1 MSRVFA
7 YLLRFAVV
15 ILGYLAASLA
25 ASAFIH
31 LLFVGGMGWSA
42 DEAPWV
48 IAGSLVFSIPFVA
61 LFVAYLA
68 FMPAV
73 VVILLVEFF
82 GRRDW
87 LTYAFGGAVVAAVVV
102 GLVWDGEFAGG
113 AQDAAPVGSDPRFI
127 LLMLGAGIVAGTA
140 YWACAG
146 RWAGN
151 LTGPISPGPSG
162 S

>member
-1 MSRVFA
+1 
-7 YLLRFAVV
+7 
-15 ILGYLAASLA
+15 
-25 ASAFIH
+25 
-31 LLFVGGMGWSA
+31 MGWSA
-42 DEAPWV
+42 DEAPGV

-146 RWAGN
+146 RWAGSAAPHPSIVADMTKAN
-151 LTGPISPGPSG
+151 LLSTVVGPHNELSP
-162 S
+162 